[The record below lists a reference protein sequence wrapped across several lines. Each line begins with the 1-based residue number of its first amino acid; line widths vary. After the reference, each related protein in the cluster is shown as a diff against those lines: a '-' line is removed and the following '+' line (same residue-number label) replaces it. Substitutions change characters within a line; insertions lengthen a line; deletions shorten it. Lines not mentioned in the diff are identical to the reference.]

1 MLISMKPNRE
11 ERENLARRIKTAY
24 GKKSLSIS
32 EISELSR
39 VDPGQTSRILSGKFK
54 TVSWNVLQICTV
66 LGVDPHG
73 DEAADAIS
81 AEAGIAWTKLQESVR
96 RAWDRTPQGA
106 ERLVRVI
113 EAVAEI
119 GRR

>member
-1 MLISMKPNRE
+1 M
-11 ERENLARRIKTAY
+11 ARRIKTAS
-24 GKKSLSIS
+24 GETLLSIS
-32 EISELSR
+32 EISGLSR
-39 VDPGQTSRILSGKFK
+39 VDPGQASRILSGKFK

-73 DEAADAIS
+73 NEAADAIS
-81 AEAGIAWTKLQESVR
+81 TEAGVAWAKLQASIR